1 MKHRHLTTIIAL
13 PMLLLLV
20 VPLIGLSSRSSLAD
34 LWQALLSQE
43 LQQAVLV
50 TANTSIIALGCVI
63 VCGTPL
69 AVWLTRN
76 PYSRWRT
83 FLVDLPAV
91 LPPAVAGL
99 ALLTIFGRTGWL
111 GPTLSTFGWNIPFT
125 PLAVIL
131 AQIFVAAPLYIRS
144 ASAALQ
150 GIDHDVINAA
160 LVDGASR
167 YELWRFVIVPLAMPG
182 LQAGAAMALARA
194 LGEFG
199 ATALFAGSMPGQ
211 TRTLALAIYINADY
225 DSATAIAMSL
235 ILLLSA
241 VVLLLAVKRADQHT
255 Q

>member
-13 PMLLLLV
+13 PMLLLLIM
-20 VPLIGLSSRSSLAD
+20 PLIGLSSRSSLAD
-34 LWQALLSQE
+34 LWQAFLSQE
-43 LQQAVLV
+43 LQQAVFV
-50 TANTSIIALGCVI
+50 TAQTSIIAMGCVI
-63 VCGTPL
+63 IGGTPL
-69 AVWLTRN
+69 AVWLAHN
-76 PYSRWRT
+76 PNSRWRS
-83 FLVDLPAV
+83 FFVDLPAV

-99 ALLTIFGRTGWL
+99 ALLSLFGRTGWL
-111 GPTLSTFGWNIPFT
+111 GPILGSLGWQIPFT
-125 PLAVIL
+125 PIAVVL
-131 AQIFVAAPLYIRS
+131 AQTFVAAPLYIRS

-150 GIDHDVINAA
+150 GIDHEVINAA
-160 LVDGASR
+160 LIDGASR

-182 LQAGAAMALARA
+182 LQAGVAMALARA

-199 ATALFAGSMPGQ
+199 ATALFAGSLPGQ

-241 VVLLLAVKRADQHT
+241 MVLLLAVRRIDVAT

>member
-1 MKHRHLTTIIAL
+1 MKHRHLIDIIAL

-20 VPLIGLSSRSSLAD
+20 IPLIGLSSRSSLAE
-34 LWQALLSQE
+34 LWQALLSRE

-50 TANTSIIALGCVI
+50 TAQTSVVAMGCVI
-63 VCGTPL
+63 VGGTPL
-69 AVWLTRN
+69 AVWLARN
-76 PYSRWRT
+76 PNSRWRT

-111 GPTLSTFGWNIPFT
+111 GPTLTAFGWQIPFT
-125 PLAVIL
+125 PIAVIL
-131 AQIFVAAPLYIRS
+131 AQTFVAAPLYIRS

-150 GIDHDVINAA
+150 GIDHDIINAA

-182 LQAGAAMALARA
+182 LQAGVAMALARA

-199 ATALFAGSMPGQ
+199 ATALFAGSLPGQ

-235 ILLLSA
+235 ILVISA
-241 VVLLLAVKRADQHT
+241 IVLLLTVKRADQST